1 MNDISK
7 LRDLILSAYGTCDFI
22 AGLTNQNMRQ
32 KLEEELIRFVYLGTN
47 DPAKVQEFAKTC
59 LLGEN
64 LQVDSILQ
72 NFSPAV
78 LKAAGSSLLE
88 DFIWAD
94 EYFQTVNPN
103 FPSVNETLLSDLYRQ
118 ISIDYDLH
126 ADWLNNW
133 IKPVAKP
140 AASAVS
146 LDLRPEQLKASLAKL
161 DDLIGLDQV
170 KSEIRDLCA
179 MLEISRLRQARGLK
193 SIPTARHLV
202 FSGNPG
208 TGKTTT
214 ARILAEI
221 YKNLGF
227 LSRGQL
233 IECDR
238 SDLVGEYIG
247 SSAQKTKAVL
257 KRAKGGV
264 LFIDEAY
271 SLARPSEKDFG
282 HEAIE
287 ILLKEMEDNRDDL
300 VVIAA
305 GYPDLMEKFLNSNPG
320 LRSRFTTFLHFDNY
334 DGSQL
339 FTILEKMV
347 KEADYVLNEEA
358 KEKLAL
364 QLDEVAAN
372 PPAGFA
378 NGRYVRLRLEKAMAR
393 QAARLFGSDQI
404 TNEDLI
410 TLSAADFE

>member
-1 MNDISK
+1 MRAAIPPHSK
-7 LRDLILSAYGTCDFI
+7 LWGFL
-22 AGLTNQNMRQ
+22 
-32 KLEEELIRFVYLGTN
+32 
-47 DPAKVQEFAKTC
+47 
-59 LLGEN
+59 
-64 LQVDSILQ
+64 
-72 NFSPAV
+72 
-78 LKAAGSSLLE
+78 AAL
-88 DFIWAD
+88 D
-94 EYFQTVNPN
+94 
-103 FPSVNETLLSDLYRQ
+103 
-118 ISIDYDLH
+118 DLH

>member
-7 LRDLILSAYGTCDFI
+7 LCDLILSAYGTCDFI

>member
-1 MNDISK
+1 MNDFSK

-32 KLEEELIRFVYLGTN
+32 KLEDELIRFVYLCTN
-47 DPAKVQEFAKTC
+47 DPLQTQAFAKTC
-59 LLGEN
+59 LLGED
-64 LQVDSILQ
+64 LKIDPILQ

-78 LKAAGSSLLE
+78 LKAAGSSLLD

-103 FPSVNETLLSDLYRQ
+103 FPSVNETLLSDLYTQ
-118 ISIDYDLH
+118 LAADYGVH
-126 ADWLNNW
+126 EDWLNNW
-133 IKPVAKP
+133 IKPIAKP
-140 AASAVS
+140 MAASEP

-170 KSEIRDLCA
+170 KAEIRDLSA

-227 LSRGQL
+227 LSKGQL

-339 FTILEKMV
+339 FAILEKMAH
-347 KEADYVLNEEA
+347 EADYQLDDQA
-358 KEKLAL
+358 KEKMAL

-393 QAARLFGSDQI
+393 QAGRLFGSERILD
-404 TNEDLI
+404 EDLI
-410 TLSAADFE
+410 TLTAADFE